1 MIFILLSVI
10 FYFENFDSLPP
21 NVDYVGQV
29 ERSPYNLSE
38 YHWLST
44 LSEDTLSPL
53 FITVH
58 EEYTP
63 LNGNNAGLY
72 TWFTHGRF
80 SLWLMDTSINMS
92 AHAERKITP
101 VYDDTFMV
109 EFYIWVNRVEC
120 GSGRLYLFR
129 PLLDGNDFGCYLSL
143 VNLKGN
149 ERYDTFD
156 IEVGHSG
163 GISTRRV
170 ILPISYASGI
180 YYP

>member
-1 MIFILLSVI
+1 MIFILLSTI

-21 NVDYVGQV
+21 NVWPPGQV
-29 ERSPYNLSE
+29 ERSPYLLSE

-80 SLWLMDTSINMS
+80 SLWFMDKVGDSS
-92 AHAERKITP
+92 GYAERKITP
-101 VYDDTFMV
+101 VYDDTF
-109 EFYIWVNRVEC
+109 IVEC
-120 GSGRLYLFR
+120 
-129 PLLDGNDFGCYLSL
+129 
-143 VNLKGN
+143 
-149 ERYDTFD
+149 E
-156 IEVGHSG
+156 
-163 GISTRRV
+163 
-170 ILPISYASGI
+170 
-180 YYP
+180 